1 MSAAVQSD
9 RAAAARRAAQTARRA
24 PGYER
29 DGLATVMLSLQRQ
42 ALAELRLRPSDRF
55 LDVGCATGAAVRH
68 VAHRVRLAAGVDR
81 CPAMIAHAHALPDGG
96 APAQFAVADATSL
109 PFPTGTFTALLCT
122 SLLHYLD
129 DPAPA
134 LREMVRV
141 VDIDGRIV
149 IGHLDRPEPP
159 TSGGIVPVTESRRL
173 ITPLGPYRITV
184 LQPTP
189 DPTTHKPNV
198 RCPSITNPEGPLN
211 AWGSWR
217 MPMPPA

>member
-1 MSAAVQSD
+1 MSASVQSD
-9 RAAAARRAAQTARRA
+9 RMGAARRAARTARRA

-42 ALAELRLRPSDRF
+42 ALAELRLCPSDRF
-55 LDVGCATGAAVRH
+55 LDVGCATGAAVRLI
-68 VAHRVRLAAGVDR
+68 AHRVRLAAGVDR
-81 CPAMIAHAHALPDGG
+81 CPAMISRARALSSGT
-96 APAQFAVADATSL
+96 PAQFAVADARAL
-109 PFPTGTFTALLCT
+109 PFPTGGFTALLST

-134 LREMVRV
+134 LWEMVRV

-149 IGHLDRPEPP
+149 IGHLDRPGPP
-159 TSGGIVPVTESRRL
+159 TSGGIIPVAASRRM

-189 DPTTHKPNV
+189 DPARHRPNV
-198 RCPSITNPEGPLN
+198 RSPSTTNLDGRFGG
-211 AWGSWR
+211 WGCWR
-217 MPMPPA
+217 MPIPPV

>member
-1 MSAAVQSD
+1 MSAPFEFDCAG
-9 RAAAARRAAQTARRA
+9 AARRAARTARRA

-55 LDVGCATGAAVRH
+55 LDVGCATGAAVRL

-81 CPAMIAHAHALPDGG
+81 CPAMIARARVLSSGG
-96 APAQFAVADATSL
+96 TPAQFAVADATSL
-109 PFPTGTFTALLCT
+109 PFPTGGFTALLCT

-141 VDIDGRIV
+141 VDVDGRIV

-159 TSGGIVPVTESRRL
+159 TSGGIVPVAESRRM

-184 LQPTP
+184 LQRTP
-189 DPTTHKPNV
+189 DPTRHM
-198 RCPSITNPEGPLN
+198 PSMRRPSTSHLDGRFGG
-211 AWGSWR
+211 WGCWR
-217 MPMPPA
+217 MPMPPV